1 MGSAQQ
7 KVGGLMGGGDYGRD
21 GSASGDPL
29 ARVLDKCPDCQL
41 LMNSGECPKCGYKVS
56 EGVAAYKG

>member
-1 MGSAQQ
+1 
-7 KVGGLMGGGDYGRD
+7 MGGGDYGRD